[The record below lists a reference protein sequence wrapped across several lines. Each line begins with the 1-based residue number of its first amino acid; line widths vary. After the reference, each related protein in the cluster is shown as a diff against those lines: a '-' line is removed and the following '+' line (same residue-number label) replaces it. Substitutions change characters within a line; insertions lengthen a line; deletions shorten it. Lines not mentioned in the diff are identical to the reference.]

1 MSQQPDLELLSR
13 AERITLA
20 IQAIE
25 SNASLSQ
32 RRAAAVYNVP
42 ETTLRR
48 QRAKP
53 ASERVTFPNSS
64 RLQRHEE
71 DTIVQ
76 YIRKLDERGFA
87 PTLSYVQEMANQ
99 LLAARGSGQAGVNWA
114 YKFIRR
120 RTEIRSQISRPRDHR
135 RVLCSNPA
143 IISPWFDL
151 VRNVKAKYGILDED
165 TYNFDETGF
174 QIGVGGSVR
183 VVTASERRLKPLSV
197 QPGDREWITLIACIN
212 AMGWSIPPFFILKAK
227 HHDKAWYHNNP
238 PDWRIGVS
246 KNGWTTN
253 ELGLAWLKHFI
264 QHTEAR
270 TVGSHRLLILDGH
283 ESHKSLEFQNLCEE
297 SKIIALCMPPH
308 ASHILQPLDVG
319 CFAPLKQA
327 YKKEIRGLADSH
339 INHVDKKAFLATFLE
354 VYDRAISKSNI
365 LSSFRATGL
374 VPLDPEVV
382 LSKLE
387 VKPRT
392 PTPPAPG
399 PTAWQPKT
407 PSNAIEIDSQTTLII
422 KRIRDHKSSSPDS
435 IIEMILQVKKGSTL
449 KDHSHTL
456 LEARV
461 ATLEAAN
468 NAASERKKRKKK
480 RIQEGGTLSQA
491 EAEEIIRQRDAI
503 AEAEAERVEAGGSS
517 KGIYR
522 CKTCGKAGHNKR
534 TCKNNAAEVED

>member
-1 MSQQPDLELLSR
+1 MSQQPDLELLPR
-13 AERITLA
+13 EDGIILA
-20 IQAIE
+20 IQAMKCNKE
-25 SNASLSQ
+25 LSQ
-32 RRAAAVYNVP
+32 RRAATIYNVP
-42 ETTLRR
+42 ESTLRTR
-48 QRAKP
+48 RAKTT
-53 ASERVTFPNSS
+53 SRRDSHPNSS
-64 RLQRHEE
+64 KLLRSEEEVLVQCIRRL
-71 DTIVQ
+71 DA
-76 YIRKLDERGFA
+76 RGFA
-87 PTLSYVQEMANQ
+87 PTLSYIQEMANQ
-99 LLAARGSGQAGVNWA
+99 LLAARGSNQVGEKWA
-114 YKFIRR
+114 RNFVRR
-120 RTEIRSQISRPRDHR
+120 KPEIKSQISRPRDHR

-143 IISPWFDL
+143 VISPWFDL

-174 QIGVGGSVR
+174 QVGVGGSVK
-183 VVTASERRLKPLSV
+183 VVTASERRLKPLSI

-227 HHDKAWYHNNP
+227 HHDKAWYH
-238 PDWRIGVS
+238 

-253 ELGLAWLKHFI
+253 DLGLAWLKHFI

-270 TVGSHRLLILDGH
+270 TVGSHRLLIIDGH
-283 ESHKSLEFQNLCEE
+283 ESHKLLEFQNLCEE

-327 YKKEIRGLADSH
+327 YRTEIRGLADSH
-339 INHVDKKAFLATFLE
+339 INHVDKKAFLATFLA
-354 VYDRAISKSNI
+354 VYEKAVSKSNI
-365 LSSFRATGL
+365 LLSFRATGL
-374 VPLDPEVV
+374 VPLDLEVV

-392 PTPPAPG
+392 PTPPLPG
-399 PTAWQPKT
+399 PTSWQPKT
-407 PSNAIEIDSQTTLII
+407 PSNAVEIDSQTTLII

-491 EAEEIIRQRDAI
+491 EAEEIIRQRDAE
-503 AEAEAERVEAGGSS
+503 AEAEAERVQAGGSS
-517 KGIYR
+517 KGVRR

-534 TCKNNAAEVED
+534 TCKKDTVEADD